1 MGLRPIGLNP
11 IATDLSSAYVSSHAE
26 ITGVL
31 AHPAPTSRSVR
42 GHQSR
47 LSVNSTDPHGAA
59 VRSQVK
65 GAAHKVITVSDV
77 DRSVELAKERGY
89 DVLAPIDEAL
99 QRGEITQAEWHA
111 RILAVIEP
119 AYLSATTE
127 QMGSGHSGTREQWE
141 LSRGLIM
148 EAINRSGTFL
158 DVGCA
163 NGLLMASVERWS
175 RERGLVMEPY
185 GVEISPRLADLARSR
200 YPHWR
205 DRIWASNA
213 DVWQPPMRF
222 QFVRTGLE
230 YVPSRGRET
239 FVRHLLDNVV
249 APGGRLIVGKNNEN
263 RGESKIADSLRSWG
277 WSDVQEVRRPHD
289 HPAVE
294 ISVVWLDH
302 L

>member
-1 MGLRPIGLNP
+1 MIP
-11 IATDLSSAYVSSHAE
+11 
-26 ITGVL
+26 
-31 AHPAPTSRSVR
+31 
-42 GHQSR
+42 
-47 LSVNSTDPHGAA
+47 
-59 VRSQVK
+59 
-65 GAAHKVITVSDV
+65 VSDV
-77 DRSVELAKERGY
+77 DRSVEIAKERGY

-99 QRGEITQAEWHA
+99 ERGEITQAEWHA
-111 RILAVIEP
+111 RILAVVEP

-141 LSRGLIM
+141 QSRGLIM
-148 EAINRSGTFL
+148 EAINGSGTFL

-175 RERGLVMEPY
+175 RERGLVVEPY

-200 YPHWR
+200 YPQWR
-205 DRIWASNA
+205 DRVWAANA
-213 DVWQPPMRF
+213 DGWQPPMRF
-222 QFVRTGLE
+222 HFVRTGLE
-230 YVPSRGRET
+230 YVPDRGRET

-263 RGESKIADSLRSWG
+263 RGESKIADSLHSWG

-289 HPAVE
+289 HPGVE